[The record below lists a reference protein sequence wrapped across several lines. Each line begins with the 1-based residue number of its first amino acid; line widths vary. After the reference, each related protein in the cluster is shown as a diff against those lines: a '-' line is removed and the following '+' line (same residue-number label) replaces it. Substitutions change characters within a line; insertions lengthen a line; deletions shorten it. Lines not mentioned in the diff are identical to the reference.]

1 MKKFLKKMHSPLSV
15 SSRTTSAGSSVRTR
29 TRAEAC
35 KKILKKRLLFSLFL
49 GLFACEPLFAQT
61 KIMVS
66 ASPKGITIF
75 IASMPLNPQTKVAGG
90 WIGFNIYRAKE
101 RNGEFKLLT
110 KKPFGLPENAEKFA
124 EILDKKTMD
133 GFKESFKTDQNG
145 VFQKFL
151 EPNKDYTFLAVMN
164 FPIGRALGLVYDDT
178 DVKEKQTYYY
188 KVAKVR
194 QDGSEGEMSEVG
206 QATEGKP
213 TIPMNSP
220 TKIKTTQLKH
230 GLLLEFSKADD
241 NTFRY
246 VYRSQDS
253 LATYVQLN
261 KTKMGRD
268 EAGQFDSYTDTTAK
282 PGNKYYYTIASADL
296 FDNRVFSDTISVKLK
311 GNYNLASPQFM
322 SVTVHKAGVELT
334 WLAKSGLDSIAGFDV
349 LRRTITEGEGEAFV
363 KINPNLIPANKPDF
377 IDQTAVSGSKYEYVI
392 RTVAKDLMSF
402 FPSVQYPFF
411 YNNLFS
417 PLPPQTVKAEPLR
430 NAIKI
435 SWEASPDKDV
445 MGYMVFRAYKTE
457 KTPETISE
465 LLPKT
470 SLSFTDSSKSLTKN
484 ITFAYYVKAYTK
496 AEYESPFTKPVFASP
511 LAELHKPERMN
522 ALSGIYTEFKGNQLK
537 WSLPMDRETQS
548 VRLFR
553 AEASDTT
560 KWEQIYT
567 EKVIEGKF
575 VFNDTIRNPLKT
587 YAYRICAVSY
597 DNIQSDFSEQKRL
610 EPKILDVQAPQG
622 LTIQQ
627 KGASLKVS
635 WFPVLDENLKSYVV
649 YRRTYST
656 KSQKIAE
663 VPKGTHFFEDKATK
677 NETYYYVIKA
687 VNVLDKEG
695 KATKEIAYE
704 VEL

>member
-1 MKKFLKKMHSPLSV
+1 MKAFFKNFVPSKKQRPPLQAF
-15 SSRTTSAGSSVRTR
+15 RTSKSY
-29 TRAEAC
+29 
-35 KKILKKRLLFSLFL
+35 KQMLFFTFFL
-49 GLFACEPLFAQT
+49 GLFAYQPLLAQT
-61 KIMVS
+61 KIMAS
-66 ASPKGITIF
+66 GSPKGITIF
-75 IASMPLNPQTKVAGG
+75 IAEMPLHPQTKVEGG
-90 WIGFNIYRAKE
+90 WVGFNIYRAKE
-101 RNGEFKLLT
+101 NNGDFKLLT
-110 KKPFGLPENAEKFA
+110 KKPFGLPKNAEEFA
-124 EILDKKTMD
+124 EVFGKEIME
-133 GFKESFKTDQNG
+133 GFKKSFKTDQQG

-151 EPNKDYTFLAVMN
+151 EPNKDYTFLAIMN
-164 FPIGRALGLVYDDT
+164 LPLGRALGLIYDDT
-178 DVKEKQTYYY
+178 DLKEKQTYYY

-194 QDGSEGEMSEVG
+194 QDGSEGEMSEVV

-213 TIPMNSP
+213 VTPFSRP
-220 TKIKTTQLKH
+220 TKLKTTQVKH

-241 NTFRY
+241 NIFRY

-253 LATYVQLN
+253 LATYIQLN
-261 KTKMGRD
+261 KTKLGRD
-268 EAGQFDSYTDTTAK
+268 DAGQLDSYTDTTAK
-282 PGNKYYYTIASADL
+282 AGNKYYYTVASADL
-296 FDNRVFSDTISVKLK
+296 FDNRVFSDTVSVKLK
-311 GNYNLASPQFM
+311 GNYNLAPPEFM

-334 WLAKSGLDSIAGFDV
+334 WLVKSGLDSIAGFDV
-349 LRRTITEGEGEAFV
+349 LRRPIVEGEAPDFV

-392 RTVAKDLMSF
+392 RTVAKDLMSL
-402 FPSVQYPFF
+402 FPSITYPFF
-411 YNNLFS
+411 YTNLFS
-417 PLPPQTVKAEPLR
+417 PLPPQTVKIEPLR
-430 NAIKI
+430 NAIKV

-445 MGYMVFRAYKTE
+445 VGYMVFRGYKTE

-465 LLPKT
+465 FLPKQT
-470 SLSFTDSSKSLTKN
+470 LSFTDTSKSLTKN

-496 AEYESPFTKPVFASP
+496 TEYESPFTKPVFASP
-511 LAELHKPERMN
+511 LSEPHKPERMN
-522 ALSGIYTEFKGNQLK
+522 ALGGIYTEFKGNQLK

-553 AEASDTT
+553 AETSDTT

-575 VFNDTIRNPLKT
+575 VFNDTLRNPLKT

-597 DNIQSDFSEQKRL
+597 DNIQSDFSEQKIL

-627 KGASLKVS
+627 KGTALKVS
-635 WFPVLDENLKSYVV
+635 WFPVLDGNLKSYIV

-656 KSQKIAE
+656 KSQKIGE
-663 VPKGTHFFEDKATK
+663 IPKGTHFFEDKATK

-687 VNVLDKEG
+687 VNVLGKEG